1 MGCQAV
7 EGWFAVGID
16 DREYM
21 KDRERR
27 REGNTPVYNPKE
39 FRGPTRAP
47 GEELLKGYGPGQT
60 RPPRRQP
67 SVTANLMGFI
77 ALLLAGLLVIGA
89 VVRWRE
95 SETDRGMTPTS
106 QPPTSRPATTP
117 APIAGLQQ
125 QPFGPSVSPP
135 ANAAPPAA
143 ALCVDEAPR
152 TSGFWSLAERVEAP
166 DAKWIRISNLFSRTA
181 FFVVSDPMDASRI
194 ATAIIHPGHSSWL
207 RIRGSSV
214 SLSMSLGTRWCNRHS
229 GWLDGVPIKIMGG
242 LRVDDAS
249 RGATLEIRPGAQLSD
264 VPKLL
269 VDQAWIAE
277 SVLPGD
283 PDGRQVN
290 RGGAIASADLAQG
303 SRFVPLTRTRSRY
316 TVQGAIAGTIVDFVV
331 DTGATTTAVPYG
343 MGRSFGVSAC
353 VTQTFKTA
361 TGQAQGCVARVT
373 SIRVGTLEVKD
384 VEVALVKN
392 LSEPLLGMNVLKH
405 FQVLSQGHDTVL
417 VQR

>member
-1 MGCQAV
+1 
-7 EGWFAVGID
+7 VGID

-21 KDRERR
+21 KDRQRR
-27 REGNTPVYNPKE
+27 REWNTPVYDPKE

-47 GEELLKGYGPGQT
+47 GEELLPGYGAGQP
-60 RPPRRQP
+60 RKRRQP
-67 SVTANLMGFI
+67 SFVASLLGFT
-77 ALLLAGLLVIGA
+77 ALLIAGALVIGA
-89 VVRWRE
+89 VVHWRE
-95 SETDRGMTPTS
+95 SAPHS
-106 QPPTSRPATTP
+106 WSPPTARPPSARLPSATTP
-117 APIAGLQQ
+117 TAGVQQ
-125 QPFGPSVSPP
+125 QTHGTGVSPS
-135 ANAAPPAA
+135 ANVPPLS

-181 FFVVSDPMDASRI
+181 FFVVSNPMDASRI
-194 ATAIIHPGHSSWL
+194 ATAIIHPGDSSWL

-249 RGATLEIRPGAQLSD
+249 RGATLEIRPGAQPSD

-361 TGQAQGCVARVT
+361 TGQAQGCVARVS
-373 SIRVGTLEVKD
+373 SIRVGTFEVKD
-384 VEVALVKN
+384 VEIALVKS

-405 FQVLSQGHDTVL
+405 FQMVSQGHDTVL